1 MSTDLIRSVR
11 ETGLNVQN
19 AEYIDQ
25 LYEAFKLDPNSVP
38 EQWRHYFYG
47 FEHAQLEGGA
57 ASQPP
62 QAGANQATSETQ
74 VHRVAEKLIL
84 AYRQLGHLC
93 ARTDPLAVDYPEK
106 PSELDPAY
114 YGLDDAALE
123 TEVDHVCLDPS
134 KPLPL
139 RDIVQ
144 ALEQVY
150 CGSLA
155 TEYLHITDAE
165 ERRWLEHRLESTRG
179 DWQGQL
185 DPETRRGILGDLTA
199 AEGLEQYLHRK
210 YIGQKRFSL
219 EGGDSLIPLLDEVVQ
234 GGGELGIQN
243 IVIGM
248 AHRGRLNVLVNL
260 MGKSPQEL
268 FDEFEGSYQDES
280 GGGSGDV
287 KYHQGFYSSIRS
299 RGGPVH
305 VSLAFNPS
313 HLEIVCPVVEGGVRA
328 RQDRIGDEGVDHVL
342 PVLIHG
348 DAAFIGQG
356 VTTETLN
363 LSETEGYRTGGS
375 LHIVINNQIG
385 FTTSLPIEARSTLYC
400 TEVAKMVQA
409 PIFHVNGDDPDAVVF
424 VTRLAL
430 EYRKAFNNDVV
441 IDLVCYRRQGH
452 NEADEPMMTQPEMY
466 QVIRQLETTRA
477 IYARRLKRQ
486 KVIQPGVAEQLVDE
500 YRRTL
505 DQGKVTVMEFLEGSR
520 RGYVTNDWHRF
531 IDANPRAKYDTAVN
545 AAELKRLGKRT
556 TSVPDGFVLHSRVA
570 KVLEARRKMIQG
582 EQRLDWG
589 MAENLAFASLLEEGV
604 AIRMSGQ
611 DVRRGTF
618 SHRHAVLHD
627 QETAERYIPLKQVNT
642 EVRFDIINSMLSE
655 LAVLGFEYGYATSSP
670 NTLVIWEAQFGD
682 FGNCAQPV
690 IDQFISSGFV
700 KWGRFC
706 QLTLF
711 LPHGFEGQGPEHSSA
726 RLERYLQLCAELNM
740 RVWYPSTP
748 AQLFHLLRDQH
759 IRDFRRPLVVMTPK
773 SLLRNPDSTSS
784 LEDLSTGKLELVID
798 EVDELRSESVRRVVA
813 CSGKIYFDLLKQRR
827 ESRMLDVAILRIE
840 QLYPFPRRTL
850 NRILQQYPNA
860 RELVWC
866 QEEPRNQGAWYQIQH
881 HLRVAKLVTMSLG
894 YSGRPPSASPAA
906 GNPREHLQQHKYL
919 VERALDLEPVDD
931 PGERLEDTDIH

>member
-1 MSTDLIRSVR
+1 MSSGMIRSVR

-25 LYEAFKLDPNSVP
+25 LYEAFKRDPQSVSD
-38 EQWRHYFYG
+38 QWRHYFYG
-47 FEHAQLEGGA
+47 FEHAQLTGDAGG
-57 ASQPP
+57 SPP
-62 QAGANQATSETQ
+62 QAESDGPPSVTQ
-74 VHRVAEKLIL
+74 VSRAAEKLIS

-93 ARTDPLAVDYPEK
+93 GRIDPLAERVPDK

-114 YGLDDAALE
+114 YGLDAVALD
-123 TEVDHVCLDPS
+123 TELRHVSIDPS
-134 KPLPL
+134 DKLTL
-139 RDIVQ
+139 GEIVDT
-144 ALEQVY
+144 LDRVY
-150 CGSLA
+150 CGSLT
-155 TEYLHITDAE
+155 TEYQHITDPE

-185 DPETRRGILGDLTA
+185 DAETRRGILGDLTA
-199 AEGLEQYLHRK
+199 AEGLEQYLHRR

-234 GGGELGIQN
+234 GGGELGIRN

-268 FDEFEGSYQDES
+268 FDEFEGAYQDE
-280 GGGSGDV
+280 GGDGSGDV
-287 KYHQGFYSSIRS
+287 KYHQGFYSNIQS
-299 RGGPVH
+299 RGGPVR
-305 VSLAFNPS
+305 VALAFNPS

-328 RQDRIGDEGVDHVL
+328 RQDRIGADGVDQVL

-363 LSETEGYRTGGS
+363 LSETHGFRTGGS
-375 LHIVINNQIG
+375 LHIVVNNQIG

-424 VTRLAL
+424 ITRLAL
-430 EYRKAFNNDVV
+430 EYRNKFNNDVV

-452 NEADEPMMTQPEMY
+452 NEADEPMMTQPQMY
-466 QVIRQLETTRA
+466 QVIRQMDTTRA
-477 IYARRLKRQ
+477 IYARRLLRQ
-486 KVIQPGVAEQLVDE
+486 QVIEAGVAEQLAE
-500 YRRTL
+500 NYRATL
-505 DQGKVTVMEFLEGSR
+505 EQGRITVMEFIEGSR
-520 RGYVTNDWHRF
+520 SGYASNDWHRF
-531 IDANPRAKYDTAVN
+531 IGANPRARYDTAVN
-545 AAELKRLGKRT
+545 TAELRRLGDLT
-556 TSVPDGFVLHSRVA
+556 TAVPEGFAVHSRVA
-570 KVLEARRKMIQG
+570 KVLDNRRKMVRG

-589 MAENLAFASLLEEGV
+589 MAENLAFASLLEQGV
-604 AIRMSGQ
+604 SIRMSGQ
-611 DVRRGTF
+611 DVCRGTF
-618 SHRHAVLHD
+618 SHRHAVLHH
-627 QETAERYIPLKQVNT
+627 QETGERHTPLQQVNS

-655 LAVLGFEYGYATSSP
+655 LAVLAFEYGYATSSP

-690 IDQFISSGFV
+690 IDQFISSGFL

-759 IRDFRRPLVVMTPK
+759 VRDFRRPLVVMTPK

-784 LEDLSTGKLELVID
+784 LQDLSRGELQLVID
-798 EVDELRSESVRRVVA
+798 EVDDIQPESVRRVVA

-827 ESRMLDVAILRIE
+827 TDDIRDIAILRIE

-850 NRILQQYPNA
+850 NRVLQQYANA
-860 RELVWC
+860 QELVWC

-881 HLRVAKLVTMSLG
+881 HLRVAKRVTMSLG

-906 GNPREHLQQHKYL
+906 GNPRSHVEQQKYL
-919 VERALDLEPVDD
+919 VERALALQPVDD